1 MYTLYLS
8 SFFSADDMGLGKTLS
23 MISLILDSKK
33 QRSFISRSKNTDD
46 NMLSTNGTLVV
57 VPLTLLRMWETE
69 IRSKV
74 RSGLLSVTIYH
85 GANRAKDP
93 YEWDFPS
100 FSNLNLIF
108 SNFLYP
114 PLISSIMY
122 TFLLFVF
129 SFSV

>member
-1 MYTLYLS
+1 
-8 SFFSADDMGLGKTLS
+8 MGLGKTLS

-85 GANRAKDP
+85 GANRVKDP
-93 YEWDFPS
+93 YE
-100 FSNLNLIF
+100 
-108 SNFLYP
+108 
-114 PLISSIMY
+114 
-122 TFLLFVF
+122 
-129 SFSV
+129 